1 MHPYA
6 RRRSIV
12 QHVQDRGLVSLHD
25 LSALVGAS
33 EATIRRDLRDLDR
46 QGLVRRQRGG
56 ASRPDPAR
64 RTSPGPTL
72 AALVVDGPARTVSAV
87 ARLAAGLVEP
97 GDAVAIGAGTGDR
110 QLASALAQVPGLT
123 VVTNSLVVAVELA
136 PTDADV
142 IVTGGSA
149 EGGDGLA
156 LVGTAAE
163 ASLQGIR
170 VRYAF
175 VPADGLTAAHGL
187 TSRSL
192 PVASVNR
199 ALALA
204 AQHTVAL
211 AVGAAVGR
219 DSVVEAVPSRSIGH
233 VVTDAHPDDGALAG
247 LAAGGAVV
255 HAVEDDT
262 AAALDEEPALPVRR
276 AG

>member
-1 MHPYA
+1 MHPFT
-6 RRRSIV
+6 RRRTIV
-12 QHVQDRGLVSLHD
+12 EHVDERGLVSLHD
-25 LSALVGAS
+25 LAALVGAS

-46 QGLVRRQRGG
+46 QGLITRHRGG
-56 ASRPDPAR
+56 AAR
-64 RTSPGPTL
+64 RDTAPRQDAPP
-72 AALVVDGPARTVSAV
+72 AAVAAVVDEAERSTTLV
-87 ARLAAGLVEP
+87 ARLAAGLAEP
-97 GDAVAIGAGTGDR
+97 GDAIAIGAGTGAR
-110 QLASALAQVPGLT
+110 QLAAALGEVPGLT

-149 EGGDGLA
+149 EGGGYA

-175 VPADGLTAAHGL
+175 IPADGLTAAHGL

-192 PVASVNR
+192 PLASVNR

-211 AVGAAVGR
+211 ATGSVVGH
-219 DSVVEAVPSRSIGH
+219 DSVVEAVPRSSVGH
-233 VVTDAHPDDGALAG
+233 VVTDAPRDDATLAALASTG
-247 LAAGGAVV
+247 TSVHSVADDALVAFPAAR
-255 HAVEDDT
+255 
-262 AAALDEEPALPVRR
+262 PVRQ
-276 AG
+276 AS